1 MPFEIER
8 DGKNIKVWTEEEV
21 EQEVKGL
28 KVTNDNLKAEKKDLS
43 DKLSEA
49 KEFSRELEE
58 AKAKAE
64 GDNETLRRIAE
75 EREAEKREAVEAERK
90 RFADLLNT
98 TKKEKVDNYLNDL
111 VADLK
116 PVDSIRAKQ
125 LKKLLKADYEF
136 DFDLDK
142 GEFKVSGNGVVN
154 SDDLKRI
161 VNESEE
167 FRSFLAGSAASGGG
181 AAGSKGSG
189 VAKKFNEMTGS
200 ELVALRKEDPQAYD
214 RIKAEFYGNR

>member
-1 MPFEIER
+1 MPFDIER
-8 DGKNIKVWTEEEV
+8 EGKTITVWTEAEV

-28 KVTNDNLKAEKKDLS
+28 KVTNENLKAEKKELA
-43 DKLSEA
+43 DKLGDA
-49 KEFSRELEE
+49 KESARELEE

-64 GDNETLRRIAE
+64 GDNATLQRLAE

-116 PVDSIRAKQ
+116 PVDAIRAKQ

-136 DFDLDK
+136 DFDLDS
-142 GEFKVSGNGVVN
+142 GEFKVSGDGVATA
-154 SDDLKRI
+154 DDLKRI
-161 VNESEE
+161 VNEGEE
-167 FRSFLAGSAASGGG
+167 YSSFLAGSAATGGG
-181 AAGSKGSG
+181 STGSKGTG
-189 VAKKFNEMTGS
+189 VARKPMAEMTQA
-200 ELVALRKEDPQAYD
+200 ERLQFKQEDPEGF
-214 RIKAEFYGNR
+214 RKALYN